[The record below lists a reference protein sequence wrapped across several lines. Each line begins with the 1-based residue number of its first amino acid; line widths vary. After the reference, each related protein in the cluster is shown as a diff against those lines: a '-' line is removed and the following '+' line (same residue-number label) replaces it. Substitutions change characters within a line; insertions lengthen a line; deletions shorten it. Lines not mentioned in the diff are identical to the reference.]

1 MLATKA
7 ECRLNEPIVPG
18 IRLSQQHHIHERMTE
33 MQSRLAYAALAIV
46 AAGTLAACGGDDS
59 GSSGTSGSEDG
70 AAPGGAETGTSVA
83 VDETD
88 FDLALSVDTF
98 SPGVYTFEI
107 SNDGDTTHALEVEGP
122 GVEDVESDQ
131 IGPGESTSLTV
142 TLEQGEYTIY
152 CPVDGHADLG
162 MSTTITVG

>member
-1 MLATKA
+1 
-7 ECRLNEPIVPG
+7 
-18 IRLSQQHHIHERMTE
+18 

-59 GSSGTSGSEDG
+59 GASGTSGSEDAG
-70 AAPGGAETGTSVA
+70 ASGGSDTGTSVT

-88 FDLALSVDTF
+88 FALALSVDSF

-107 SNDGDTTHALEVEGP
+107 TNDGDTTHALEVEGP
-122 GVEDVESDQ
+122 GVEDVESDE

-142 TLEQGEYTIY
+142 TLEAGDYTIY
-152 CPVDGHADLG
+152 CPVDGHKDMG
-162 MSTTITVG
+162 MTTTITVG

>member
-1 MLATKA
+1 M
-7 ECRLNEPIVPG
+7 R
-18 IRLSQQHHIHERMTE
+18 
-33 MQSRLAYAALAIV
+33 SRLAYAALASV
-46 AAGTLAACGGDDS
+46 AAGTLAACGGNDS
-59 GSSGTSGSEDG
+59 GSETSGSGDSG
-70 AAPGGAETGTSVA
+70 ASGGSDTGTSVA

-88 FDLALSVDTF
+88 FALALSVDTF
-98 SPGVYTFEI
+98 SPGVYTFEV

-122 GVEDVESDQ
+122 GVEDVASDQ

-142 TLEQGEYTIY
+142 TLEQGDYTIY